1 MFVLDATVMRAGM
14 SIDGFH
20 EWFTTPSVKGELEK
34 GKVARDLEI
43 LENIHL
49 KVMAP
54 RHEFLEKIRRAAEKT
69 GDIARLSD
77 TDMEVLAL
85 ALELGATIISD
96 DYSIQNV
103 AQSMK
108 IEYRSGVEPGIK
120 KIFNWTFR
128 CTGCGRYFEKK
139 YDSCEICGSALKT
152 VRK

>member
-1 MFVLDATVMRAGM
+1 MFVLDATVMRSGM
-14 SIDGFH
+14 TIDGSN

-34 GKVARDLEI
+34 GKVARDMDV

-54 RHEFLEKIRRAAEKT
+54 KTEFIDKVKVGAEKT

-77 TDMEVLAL
+77 TDIDVLAL

-103 AQSMK
+103 AECLGIK
-108 IEYRSGVEPGIK
+108 YRRGVQPGIK
-120 KIFNWTFR
+120 KIFGWTFR
-128 CTGCGRYFEKK
+128 CTGCGRYYDKK
-139 YDSCEICGSALKT
+139 SDCCDICGSALNIVK
-152 VRK
+152 K